1 MYVSG
6 HFFLFSSLSSSSVSR
21 TANAIIKSEIMTKS
35 NNKSDNKDLNISDT
49 DLMMD
54 GQPLKDY
61 LFERSAT
68 GRADIRRSDRGGRG
82 EGWDGTDGRTERNN
96 E

>member
-1 MYVSG
+1 M
-6 HFFLFSSLSSSSVSR
+6 SR
-21 TANAIIKSEIMTKS
+21 TANTIIKSEIMTKL

-49 DLMMD
+49 GLMMD

-61 LFERSAT
+61 LFEGSAT
-68 GRADIRRSDRGGRG
+68 GRV
-82 EGWDGTDGRTERNN
+82 EHPN